1 MIARLRKAMYAQLI
15 PLIVGLVILTAIVA
29 VRSALIETMRVDNQV
44 AAQALAFERR
54 VVGLLGLVQ
63 DAETGQRGYL
73 LTSEPAYL
81 EPYSHALETLPAEI
95 EALRGMA
102 SGNDRRTRAVGEL
115 EATIDTKLAELAR
128 TLQVH
133 DSGDTAGA
141 LALVRMD
148 TGKALMDRIRQTID
162 ELRREENATMAAMT
176 SAAERTETLLRYGSI
191 AALAAVLLIAIIGAA
206 TARRLMRE
214 ALSAHAG
221 MVASNEALRKEI
233 AAREAA
239 ESQIRQMQKM
249 EAIGQ
254 LTGGIAHDFNNMLAV
269 ITSAMNLT
277 QRRLA
282 KGDTDIGKFIEAA
295 ADAAARAARLTAR
308 LLAFARQQPLAPQ
321 VVDANRL
328 VTSMSDL
335 LHRTLGASIDL
346 ETVLAGGLWRT
357 MADSSQLE
365 NAVLNLSVNARD
377 AMPEGGKLTIETANC
392 HLDDRYSEMHVEVPP
407 GQYVLI
413 AVTDTG
419 TGMPEDVVAKA
430 FDPFF
435 TTKPAG
441 RGTGLG
447 LSQVFG
453 FVKQS
458 GGHVK
463 VYSEPGQGTTVKIYL
478 PRFLGEAREEEA
490 PRQPDLGK
498 APVELILV
506 VEDDPRVRAS
516 TVAAVRELGYP
527 VVHAEDA
534 TEALRQLA
542 AHPDIALMFTDFVMP
557 GVNGRQLA
565 ETARETFPSIKVLF
579 TTGFTR
585 NAVVHNGV
593 LDADVEFIAKPF
605 TLDELAV
612 KIRAV
617 LDRNAPA

>member
-1 MIARLRKAMYAQLI
+1 MIARLRKAMYAQLV
-15 PLIVGLVILTAIVA
+15 PLVVGLVVLTAIVA
-29 VRSALIETMRVDNQV
+29 VRSVLIETMRVDNQL
-44 AAQALAFERR
+44 AAEALAFERR

-73 LTSEPAYL
+73 LTSEPEYL
-81 EPYSHALETLPAEI
+81 EPYRVALETLPGEI

-102 SGNDRRTRAVGEL
+102 SGNDRRVSAVGEL
-115 EATIDTKLAELAR
+115 ESTIDTKLSELAR
-128 TLQVH
+128 TLEVH

-141 LALVRMD
+141 LTLVRMD

-162 ELRREENATMAAMT
+162 ELRREENATLAAMS
-176 SAAERTETLLRYGSI
+176 SAAERTETLLRYGSL
-191 AALAAVLLIAIIGAA
+191 AALAAVLLLAIFGAT

-214 ALSAHAG
+214 ALAAHAG

-233 AAREAA
+233 SAREAA

-249 EAIGQ
+249 EAVGQ

-282 KGDTDIGKFIEAA
+282 RGDVDIGKFIEAA
-295 ADAAARAARLTAR
+295 ADAAVRAAKLTAR

-335 LHRTLGASIDL
+335 LHRTLGPSVDL

-357 MADSSQLE
+357 MADTSQLE

-419 TGMPEDVVAKA
+419 DGMPPDVAAKA

-463 VYSEPGQGTTVKIYL
+463 IYSEPGQGTSVKIYL
-478 PRFLGEAREEEA
+478 PRFLGELREEDA

-506 VEDDPRVRAS
+506 VEDDPRVRVS

-527 VVHAEDA
+527 VLHAADA
-534 TEALRQLA
+534 DEALRLLGA
-542 AHPDIALMFTDFVMP
+542 NPGIALLFTDIVMP

-565 ETARETFPSIKVLF
+565 ETARQSLPALKVLF

-617 LDRNAPA
+617 LDRDGR